1 MDVGKPKGFAA
12 IEDTLAFIA
21 LWIVALLATGIA
33 FHVVDPASGGGMI
46 VALVAAAGIAKI
58 VKSRRR
64 GSGE

>member
-12 IEDTLAFIA
+12 IEDIVAVVA
-21 LWIVALLATGIA
+21 LWIVVLVAIGIPLRAVEPAL
-33 FHVVDPASGGGMI
+33 GGGII

-58 VKSRRR
+58 VKSRRH